1 MELEVRVSTTATAL
15 ESLDRSWTVL
25 LTTYKRDGAAVA
37 TPVNLAVEGD
47 HAYFRSY
54 DKAWKTKRIR
64 NNSAVELAPCSVRG
78 KPKGQSLHARARLL
92 TGDEELHAREV
103 IAHRHPL
110 FQRFMIP
117 FGHKISRYQTMHY
130 EVSNFVTE

>member
-1 MELEVRVSTTATAL
+1 MTTTATTL

-25 LTTYKRDGAAVA
+25 LTTYKRDGSPVG

-78 KPKGQSLHARARLL
+78 KLRGQSLHARACLL
-92 TGDEELHAREV
+92 SGDEDLHAREV
-103 IAHRHPL
+103 IARRHPL
-110 FQRFMIP
+110 FQRFVIP
-117 FGHKISRYQTMHY
+117 FGHKVSRYQTMHY
-130 EVSNFVTE
+130 EVSNFVTD

>member
-1 MELEVRVSTTATAL
+1 MEVWVTMTATAL

-25 LTTYKRDGAAVA
+25 LTTYKRDGSAVA

-54 DKAWKTKRIR
+54 DKAWKTTRIR

-78 KPKGQSLHARARLL
+78 KPRGPSVHARARLL
-92 TGDEELHAREV
+92 DTNEELHAREV

-110 FQRFMIP
+110 FQRFVIP
-117 FGHKISRYQTMHY
+117 FGHKISRYRTMHY
-130 EVSNFVTE
+130 EVSDFVFD